1 MMDVTLNQS
10 QQLFV
15 LKSGSS
21 YSCLG
26 FKVVYDQ
33 ACELVKRLAKAG
45 VRFDPLREREGE
57 PLGLPSTTEIGTLS
71 QYRLYEALMAA
82 YTRIKDKETWFT
94 EDTPAQVCRVI
105 ERYRKSGEAIRVF
118 YGDVVTGRSW
128 MDEYD
133 VIGRVGRSMG
143 PMKSPL
149 LVAEGEYAGGCLLTD
164 CIIRMIDVETG
175 EDVYCHPKFHVP
187 EMELRKLDGDLLQGY
202 THGVW
207 VKAKDGQFAN
217 HVKFKS
223 IGEAGRWIAFITGES
238 RDLPQ

>member
-1 MMDVTLNQS
+1 MDVTLNQS

-26 FKVVYDQ
+26 FNVVYER

-45 VRFDPLREREGE
+45 ERLATPKE
-57 PLGLPSTTEIGTLS
+57 TEIGTLT
-71 QYRLYEALMAA
+71 QYRLYESLMQA
-82 YTRIKDKETWFT
+82 YAHLKDKETWFT
-94 EDTPAQVCRVI
+94 EDTPAKVRWEI

-133 VIGRVGRSMG
+133 VIGRVGRSAG

-164 CIIRMIDVETG
+164 CIIRLIDVKTG
-175 EDVYCHPKFHVP
+175 EDVYRHPKFHVP
-187 EMELRKLDGDLLQGY
+187 EMELRKLDGDLLLQGY
-202 THGVW
+202 THGLW

-217 HVKFKS
+217 HANFKS
-223 IGEAGRWIAFITGES
+223 IGEAGHWIAFITGES